1 MTNVLSKTIDHSFQ
15 NAIRMIQNDTS
26 LAADAETTFDDSI
39 QTQEKSQ
46 QIISSHVEANSETT
60 FDYCSPEIAR
70 KRAED
75 ISDDIPDTGK
85 IPKNYF
91 ELFCA

>member
-1 MTNVLSKTIDHSFQ
+1 MLKICLK
-15 NAIRMIQNDTS
+15 IYP
-26 LAADAETTFDDSI
+26 
-39 QTQEKSQ
+39 TQEKSQ

-60 FDYCSPEIAR
+60 FDYCSVEIDR

-75 ISDDIPDTGK
+75 MSDDISDTEK

-91 ELFCA
+91 DSFCA